1 MLRLKTERKKAMAT
15 KQMKFEDRMA
25 RIEEI
30 VATLDAG
37 DAGLD
42 ESLKLYREGIGLVRD
57 CTKRLDEATQ
67 TVKMLQLQADGNMT
81 LTDFAPAG
89 ETGETV

>member
-1 MLRLKTERKKAMAT
+1 MAT

-30 VATLDAG
+30 VAELETG
-37 DAGLD
+37 EAGLD

-57 CTKRLDEATQ
+57 CAKRLDEAEQ
-67 TVKMLQLQADGNMT
+67 TVKMLQAQEDGKLA
-81 LTDFAPAG
+81 LTDFAPG
-89 ETGETV
+89 TETGENA

>member
-1 MLRLKTERKKAMAT
+1 
-15 KQMKFEDRMA
+15 MA

-37 DAGLD
+37 TADLD

-57 CTKRLDEATQ
+57 CTKRLDEAEQ
-67 TVKMLQLQADGNMT
+67 SVKMLQLREDGKLT
-81 LTDFAPAG
+81 LTDFAPEGGTEGDA
-89 ETGETV
+89 